1 MEVFCPRC
9 ENSVPEITSQLIDSG
24 VCPTCSG
31 QVYLGRFEGVP
42 QVEGFVAVLFEPGC
56 NVGVPLDLYGELGVL
71 GDDEQTLPNMSVAAV
86 ALARSQREQDGL
98 DEASFEELETTGVVT
113 LKELLG
119 EETDAAALSQ
129 LQETADEINEPE
141 VKDVARVEEESL
153 PELPAIETSTP
164 DSAENTS
171 VELLE
176 PKSTIERTD
185 SDLPPSKGPLI
196 GGLIIALGL
205 GAIAGALAHFRT
217 ELALTVV
224 ERNIT
229 TEEKGTLA
237 GEYSTN
243 EKAWFAYEAGYA
255 AFEKEKFEEAV
266 THFAAAIQLNSEL
279 APAHRGLGSS
289 LTQLKKFYRA
299 RRAYRV
305 YGDKEEDVALAKE
318 VKLLLKSSKSK

>member
-1 MEVFCPRC
+1 M
-9 ENSVPEITSQLIDSG
+9 
-24 VCPTCSG
+24 
-31 QVYLGRFEGVP
+31 
-42 QVEGFVAVLFEPGC
+42 AVLFEPGC

-98 DEASFEELETTGVVT
+98 DGDSFDELETTGVVT

-119 EETDAAALSQ
+119 EKSDATPSAQ
-129 LQETADEINEPE
+129 LQETADEMNESE
-141 VKDVARVEEESL
+141 VKDGEKAEEESL
-153 PELPAIETSTP
+153 PELPAIETSIP
-164 DSAENTS
+164 DSAGDAS
-171 VELLE
+171 VDLLE
-176 PKSTIERTD
+176 PKSSTERTD

-196 GGLIIALGL
+196 GGLVIALGL
-205 GAIAGALAHFRT
+205 GAIAGGLMHYRT

-229 TEEKGTLA
+229 REEKGTLA
-237 GEYSTN
+237 GEYSTS

-266 THFAAAIQLNSEL
+266 THFQAAIQLNFEL
-279 APAHRGLGSS
+279 APAHRGLASS

-299 RRAYRV
+299 RKAYRV
-305 YGDKEEDVALAKE
+305 YGEKEEDAALAKE
-318 VKLLLKSSKSK
+318 VKLLLKSSKSR